1 MVSRTSSLYFLGL
14 LCTHSLAHTGTKLT
28 YIGKDVAVFVLSL
41 MASMIVNYY
50 GISSSLTVDMLVN
63 MFIITPLSIV
73 VGLLLVYVYT
83 CPCTESVAFQRHYSR
98 LQGYLLCL
106 GRAVAIPILVL
117 IGFSL
122 VLACLFSNKS
132 SIFYIVLNYLW
143 NVQLFGILYEIV
155 MAICAYVDSYH
166 LNIAVCGICVVSIG
180 NLYCESIVYDGL
192 VKDRDFAL
200 RVWNYWVVRVEMIL
214 NREDALRRGWMK
226 KVECVTEMATSNP
239 VLSGAAHASN
249 VNEAGS
255 TEVDDTKE
263 ENTSVV
269 YNPDLGDVFDTSI
282 SPDTCND
289 DRRIADDAHVRV
301 SYSNVY
307 DVGKDAATSSL
318 YSGLQVHSTER
329 VVNPLS
335 AMRSAIATSG
345 LTADDESALYQ
356 EYQNEMNG
364 GIRLSSADGKND
376 GVEYDFTEET
386 LTFEE
391 WKVKKRE
398 FKKGT
403 RGSFVRAF
411 QVFEEKEQ
419 LSAPSSVQ
427 NTMRLGNYVTKVNPL
442 AKRK

>member
-1 MVSRTSSLYFLGL
+1 MVSHTSSLWL
-14 LCTHSLAHTGTKLT
+14 LYLSFTHSLAHAGTKLT

-50 GISSSLTVDMLVN
+50 GISNSLTIDMLVN
-63 MFIITPLSIV
+63 MLIITPLSIV
-73 VGLLLVYVYT
+73 IGLLLVYVYT

-98 LQGYLLCL
+98 LQGYLLCM
-106 GRAVAIPILVL
+106 GRASAIPILVL

-122 VLACLFSNKS
+122 ILACLFSNKA
-132 SIFYIVLNYLW
+132 SIFYIVLHYLW

-155 MAICAYVDSYH
+155 IAIWAYVDSYH
-166 LNIAVCGICVVSIG
+166 LNIAVCGICLVSIG

-192 VKDRDFAL
+192 VNDRDFAV
-200 RVWNYWVVRVEMIL
+200 RVWNCWVIRVEMIL

-226 KVECVTEMATSNP
+226 KVECVTGMATTNP
-239 VLSGAAHASN
+239 VLSGAAHA
-249 VNEAGS
+249 NEAGS
-255 TEVDDTKE
+255 IEVDDTKE
-263 ENTSVV
+263 GSISVM
-269 YNPDLGDVFDTSI
+269 YNPDLDDVFDAS
-282 SPDTCND
+282 SHGTCND
-289 DRRIADDAHVRV
+289 DRRIADDAHILV
-301 SYSNVY
+301 SYSVY
-307 DVGKDAATSSL
+307 DVGKEAGTSSL

-356 EYQNEMNG
+356 EYQNEMNE

-419 LSAPSSVQ
+419 LSSPSSVQ
-427 NTMRLGNYVTKVNPL
+427 NTMRLGNYATKVNPL